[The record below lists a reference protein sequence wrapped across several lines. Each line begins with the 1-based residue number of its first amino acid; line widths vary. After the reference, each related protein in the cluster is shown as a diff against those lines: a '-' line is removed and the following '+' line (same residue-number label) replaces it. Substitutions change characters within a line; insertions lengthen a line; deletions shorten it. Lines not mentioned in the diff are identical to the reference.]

1 MLCRENES
9 ESSGQAFSGNYFEL
23 VSLGVV
29 LMVERGGRSI
39 DKCDLVFGPT
49 LLLLTMVT

>member
-9 ESSGQAFSGNYFEL
+9 ESSAQAFSGNYFEL

-29 LMVERGGRSI
+29 LMVERGGQSI